1 MGRTG
6 HPAILLGAT
15 SVLVAAVGTSVAL
28 TRGPGPVAKAPTT
41 LGQVSHAQL
50 LSPTGAAVPAHAGQ
64 RVPNGDVLRTGPGGS
79 AQLVTRGRTVYVAG
93 SAAVAVVN
101 GAHQQ
106 LRHGHAVVDAQHG
119 PGLQVDLAGGRLD
132 VPDGSAVEATREVSV
147 VVGSLAGPSVITNA
161 SARRLTVPR
170 LSQAAINGD
179 ALPTSTAPL
188 HLTDDAVES
197 QVVPTLVSDDEA
209 LKTLASGIDRGGPS
223 TAQVVQSA
231 WSGTPAA
238 QRAPMS
244 RGDRVLPMVIATA
257 TARHGGSL
265 QTRYDHVVSWRRAG
279 GSWGVVLELLSGHAP
294 DVETALQRL
303 EHAQPPGRVGNVAL
317 VTQAATR
324 VVGGHRGN
332 GGPNPAPSGGPSP
345 TSSPPPTTTPG
356 GHHDGSTPPTPG
368 PTKSPVA
375 KVVGTVK
382 GVVKTVTGLIPKPHI
397 PAPSK
402 SSHGL
407 LGGLLNH

>member
-28 TRGPGPVAKAPTT
+28 TRGPVPVAKAPTT
-41 LGQVSHAQL
+41 LAEVRHAQL
-50 LSPTGAAVPAHAGQ
+50 VSPSGVAVPAHSGQ
-64 RVPNGDVLRTGPGGS
+64 RVPNGDIIHTAHDGS

-93 SAAVAVVN
+93 AAVVAVVN

-106 LRHGHAVVDAQHG
+106 LRHGRAVVDAQHG

-132 VPDGSAVEATREVSV
+132 VPDGSAVEADRQVSV
-147 VVGSLAGPSVITNA
+147 VVGSLAGTCQLTNS
-161 SARRLTVPR
+161 SARRLTIPR

-188 HLTDDAVES
+188 HLTDDAVEA
-197 QVVPTLVSDDEA
+197 QVVPTLVSDDKT
-209 LKTLASGIDRGGPS
+209 LKTLASGIDNGGPS
-223 TAQVVQSA
+223 TATVIQSA

-238 QRAPMS
+238 HPGPMS

-265 QTRYDHVVSWRRAG
+265 QARYDHVVNWRRAG
-279 GSWGVVLELLSGHAP
+279 GSWGVVLHLLSGNAP
-294 DVETALQRL
+294 AVETALNDLEQRQRAGQVGTTVGF
-303 EHAQPPGRVGNVAL
+303 AQGALGVSGTNNGNP
-317 VTQAATR
+317 
-324 VVGGHRGN
+324 
-332 GGPNPAPSGGPSP
+332 GPNPAPSNGPP
-345 TSSPPPTTTPG
+345 GSSPPPTSPTPG
-356 GHHDGSTPPTPG
+356 GHHSGTTTPAPR
-368 PTKSPVA
+368 PTKSPVD
-375 KVVGTVK
+375 KVVGTVNS
-382 GVVKTVTGLIPKPHI
+382 VVKTVTGLLPKPHS